1 LVPAWPGFPSGGD
14 MDMISTVPSS
24 PSYTFRRITM
34 KKSVL
39 ALTVSCAL
47 AGLTNSAN
55 AADVGLTLDAGTTGA
70 GLHLVFA
77 LPMDLNARVGANAL
91 NFNYSRSSSQS
102 DYDFGL
108 KLQTIDALVDWFPT
122 KGSGFR
128 FTTGLV
134 FNGSKMDYNMKVNAG
149 NQYVLNGNTY
159 AISQVGSIHGAV
171 EYKKVAPYL
180 GIGWSN
186 LPTSGK
192 GWGFT
197 ADMGLMF
204 QGNPDSTL
212 VNSSCTAAAVV
223 CAQLASDLAAEKA
236 NLDDLLNNFKTY
248 PVLRMGAS
256 YAF

>member
-1 LVPAWPGFPSGGD
+1 
-14 MDMISTVPSS
+14 
-24 PSYTFRRITM
+24 M

-39 ALTVSCAL
+39 ALTLSCAL
-47 AGLTNSAN
+47 AGVANSAN
-55 AADVGLTLDAGTTGA
+55 AADVSVTVDAGTTGV

-77 LPMDLNARVGANAL
+77 TQMDLNARVGVNTL
-91 NFNYSRSSSQS
+91 NFNYARSSSRV

-108 KLQTIDALVDWFPT
+108 RLQTIDALVDWFPT

-128 FTTGLV
+128 LTTGLV
-134 FNGSKMDYNMKVNAG
+134 YNGSKADYNMKVNAG
-149 NQYVLNGNTY
+149 NQYFINGNTY
-159 AISQVGSIHGAV
+159 PISQVGSVHGAV
-171 EYKKVAPYL
+171 EFKKLAPYL

-204 QGNPDSTL
+204 QGTPNTTL
-212 VNSSCTAAAVV
+212 VNASCIAVATI
-223 CAQLASDLAAEKA
+223 CAQLAVDLAAEKA
-236 NLDDLLNNFKTY
+236 NVDDFLSNLKAY
-248 PVLRMGAS
+248 PVMRMGAS